1 MADSQTTGLQER
13 IDADLKQAMRDRNE
27 VEKLALRALKTSIT
41 LARTA
46 TADHTLTDTE
56 LLAIVQKEAKR
67 RRDTAA
73 EYERLGATQQAA
85 AELAELPVLERYL
98 PPQLSEAELEE
109 VVRGVI
115 VEKGATSLKEMGSVM
130 SGVMARVTG
139 VADGKAVNQI
149 VRRLLSS

>member
-1 MADSQTTGLQER
+1 MTETQTAGLQAR
-13 IDADLKQAMRDRNE
+13 IEADIKQAMRDRNE
-27 VEKLALRALKTSIT
+27 VEKMALRALKTSIT

-46 TADHTLTDTE
+46 TDNHALSEAEILTV
-56 LLAIVQKEAKR
+56 IQKEAKR

-73 EYERLGATQQAA
+73 EYERLGAADKAA
-85 AELAELPVLERYL
+85 GELAELPVLERYL
-98 PPQLSEAELEE
+98 PPQLDEAALEAI
-109 VVRGVI
+109 VRTVI
-115 VEKGATSLKEMGSVM
+115 AEKGATSLKELGSVM